1 MEKLISVLTPTY
13 NRANKLHRVYNSI
26 KKQTL
31 KKVDEKYIFK
41 WVIVDDGSSDNTKEL
56 VEKWQKEVDWEII
69 YVYQENKGKP
79 WAIAKGLEYI
89 DTELTLIADSDDEFL
104 PESFETFYNV
114 WKNFLKKEKRCNEI
128 GVLCQN
134 QFGKRMGCNFP
145 KEGFVSKEEFGMKWK
160 SLNLGETWSMIKS
173 EALKKVFLNVPK
185 RAKKLKFIPESFFWD
200 RMVFEVG
207 GYVYSVNKVLRIY
220 YVKEENNMSANIRK
234 KYPEGFFF
242 ESKYF
247 ITHYPFAL
255 FKYPKIY
262 FKHLLKTI
270 YFGLILIKRRLYG

>member
-13 NRANKLHRVYNSI
+13 NRANKLHRVYYSI

-41 WVIVDDGSSDNTKEL
+41 WIIVDDGSSDNTKEL

-104 PESFETFYNV
+104 PESFETFYNI
-114 WKNFLKKEKRCNEI
+114 WNSFSEDEKKKCSGI
-128 GVLCQN
+128 GVLCQD
-134 QFGKRMGCNFP
+134 QYGKRVGCDFP
-145 KEGFVSKEEFGMKWK
+145 KENEFVLLDEAVMKWK
-160 SLNLGETWSMIKS
+160 HIGLGETW
-173 EALKKVFLNVPK
+173 AALNTNNLKKVFLKVPIEVK
-185 RAKKLKFIPESFFWD
+185 SLKFIPESFFWD
-200 RMVFEVG
+200 RIVFEIG
-207 GYVYSVNKVLRIY
+207 GYSYPINKVLRTY
-220 YVKEENNMSANIRK
+220 YRSEDDNISIDIRK
-234 KYPEGFFF
+234 KYPEGFYF

-247 ITHYPFAL
+247 ITHYPKVL

-262 FKHLLKTI
+262 FKHLLKFL
-270 YFGLILIKRRLYG
+270 YFKGILWIKQW